1 MDPLAGTRPHQRNLE
16 TPGSEKREPEWS
28 TLLGRMLEDLSR
40 IIRLELQLLEARIA
54 PSLTGIADRAIAALV
69 MLFAGVM
76 AGACFLGALILLLH
90 QWMKWW
96 ESFAVGGG
104 VALICGFI
112 AYSIIKRPPSTV
124 TEAKTAASTLASRV

>member
-1 MDPLAGTRPHQRNLE
+1 MDPVAGTRPHQRNLE
-16 TPGSEKREPEWS
+16 TLASEKTEPEWS

-112 AYSIIKRPPSTV
+112 AYLIIKRPPSTF
-124 TEAKTAASTLASRV
+124 TEAKTAASTVASRV